1 MTQAHVSARPSGMAI
16 RKGTGLERT
25 RDYGN
30 LWASSCMF
38 SCFNP
43 TAGTKVQIHVELPSS
58 SLLRAISRCT
68 DGTCQTLELYHIVR
82 SNLTQQNRKTWT
94 LDILFVSTSQIY
106 TTIIEK
112 CLQAT
117 NLLFAECV
125 SFEVG
130 RFKSSSYS
138 RRTSHRAM
146 TPIHR
151 RPAKENTFDAVSDW
165 DWRTL
170 LSPASFLGPVPRRRN
185 LGKSSKEASD
195 CQQ

>member
-1 MTQAHVSARPSGMAI
+1 MAPQ
-16 RKGTGLERT
+16 GTSLERI

-38 SCFNP
+38 SCFNS
-43 TAGTKVQIHVELPSS
+43 TAGIKVQIHVELPSS

-125 SFEVG
+125 SFE
-130 RFKSSSYS
+130 KSGQGDYI
-138 RRTSHRAM
+138 RC
-146 TPIHR
+146 I
-151 RPAKENTFDAVSDW
+151 SDW

-195 CQQ
+195 YQQ